1 LAIGLD
7 KLSSSIPIPW
17 ISAQRFQQHV
27 ASAGALPWT
36 VPSGRFTSL
45 VLPAL
50 RGVLDSPNRLVVG
63 ATNSKKTILVGSL
76 FVAVVIDFHRELDKH
91 DFLTQRCILDILM
104 VTFFKQDV
112 RPVELAAVS
121 ALQGLAEF
129 AAADGSVENRLL
141 AIQILQTAVS
151 RVGTEGLSRAVPL
164 VVMSSLFCG

>member
-1 LAIGLD
+1 
-7 KLSSSIPIPW
+7 
-17 ISAQRFQQHV
+17 
-27 ASAGALPWT
+27 
-36 VPSGRFTSL
+36 
-45 VLPAL
+45 
-50 RGVLDSPNRLVVG
+50 
-63 ATNSKKTILVGSL
+63 
-76 FVAVVIDFHRELDKH
+76 
-91 DFLTQRCILDILM
+91 M